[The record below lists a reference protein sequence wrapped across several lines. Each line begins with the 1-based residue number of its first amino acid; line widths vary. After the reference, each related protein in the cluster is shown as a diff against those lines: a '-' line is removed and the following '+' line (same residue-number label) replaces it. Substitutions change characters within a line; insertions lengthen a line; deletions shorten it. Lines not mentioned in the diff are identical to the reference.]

1 MIRHISSRLMQ
12 MLPVL
17 FLVSIAVFSMTLL
30 LPGDPTLSMLGEN
43 ASIADRVALRERI
56 GLDLPL
62 PVQYLRWAQN
72 VLEGDFGRSL
82 RNSEPVSEMLM
93 QRVPATTQLAVMAII
108 LAIVIGVPL
117 GIIAALNRNS
127 WGDLT
132 ATSVGVFAMAMPAFW
147 LAMLLVMVFSV
158 HLRWLPPSGYMPFFR
173 DPIESMRL
181 MLLPSI
187 TLGTI
192 LAGLI
197 LRQTRTSMLTVLSA
211 DFVRT
216 ARAKGMNERRVILR
230 HALRNALIPIV
241 TVVGLQMGAL
251 LGGAAITESIFSIP
265 GLGQMVVDGIFNRDF
280 PAVQGA
286 ILVIVTFIL
295 FLNLIIDIAYSWID
309 KRVLR

>member
-1 MIRHISSRLMQ
+1 MIRYIASRLMQ

-17 FLVSIAVFSMTLL
+17 FLVSVAVFSMTLL

-43 ASIADRVALRERI
+43 ASLADRVALRDRL

-72 VLEGDFGRSL
+72 VVAGDFGRSL
-82 RNSEPVSEMLM
+82 RNGEPVSEMLL
-93 QRVPATTQLAVMAII
+93 QRVPATTQLAIMAII
-108 LAIVIGVPL
+108 LAILIGVPF

-127 WGDLT
+127 FGDVA
-132 ATSVGVFAMAMPAFW
+132 ATSVGMFAMAMPSFW
-147 LAMLLVMVFSV
+147 LAMLLVMMFSIQ
-158 HLRWLPPSGYMPFFR
+158 LRWLPPSGYVPFLR
-173 DPIESMRL
+173 DPMDSLRL
-181 MLLPSI
+181 MLLPAV

-197 LRQTRTSMLTVLSA
+197 LRQTRTSMLSVLSA
-211 DFVRT
+211 DYVRT
-216 ARAKGMNERRVILR
+216 ARAKGMSERRTILR

-286 ILVIVTFIL
+286 ILVIVTAIL
-295 FLNLIIDIAYSWID
+295 FLNLAIDIAYSWID

>member
-1 MIRHISSRLMQ
+1 MIRHIASRLMQ

-17 FLVSIAVFSMTLL
+17 LLVSIAVFSMTLL

-43 ASIADRVALRERI
+43 ASIADRTALRERL

-93 QRVPATTQLAVMAII
+93 QRVPATTQLAVMAIT

-147 LAMLLVMVFSV
+147 LAMLLVMIFSV
-158 HLRWLPPSGYMPFFR
+158 HLRWLPPSGYVPLLR
-173 DPIESMRL
+173 DPLESIRL

-216 ARAKGMNERRVILR
+216 ARAKGLSERRVILR

-286 ILVIVTFIL
+286 ILVIVAFIL

>member
-1 MIRHISSRLMQ
+1 MIRYIASRLMQ

-17 FLVSIAVFSMTLL
+17 FLVSVAVFSMTLL

-43 ASIADRVALRERI
+43 ASLADRVALRERL

-72 VLEGDFGRSL
+72 VVEGDFGRSL
-82 RNSEPVSEMLM
+82 RNGEPVSEMLL
-93 QRVPATTQLAVMAII
+93 QRVPATTQLAIMAII
-108 LAIVIGVPL
+108 LAILIGVPC

-127 WGDLT
+127 FGDVA
-132 ATSVGVFAMAMPAFW
+132 ATSVGMFAMAMPSFW
-147 LAMLLVMVFSV
+147 LAMLLVMMFSI
-158 HLRWLPPSGYMPFFR
+158 HLRWLPPSGYVPFLR
-173 DPIESMRL
+173 DPMDSLRL
-181 MLLPSI
+181 MLLPAV

-197 LRQTRTSMLTVLSA
+197 LRQTRTSMLSVLSA
-211 DFVRT
+211 DYVRT
-216 ARAKGMNERRVILR
+216 ARAKGMSERRTILR

-286 ILVIVTFIL
+286 ILVIVTSIL
-295 FLNLIIDIAYSWID
+295 FLNLVIDIAYSWID

>member
-1 MIRHISSRLMQ
+1 MIRHIASRLMQ

-43 ASIADRVALRERI
+43 ASIADRAALRDRL

-82 RNSEPVSEMLM
+82 RNSEPVSDMLM

-127 WGDLT
+127 FGDLT

-147 LAMLLVMVFSV
+147 LAMLLIMVFSV
-158 HLRWLPPSGYMPFFR
+158 HLRWLPPSGYVPLLR
-173 DPIESMRL
+173 DPIESIRL

-197 LRQTRTSMLTVLSA
+197 LRQTRTSMLSVLSA

-216 ARAKGMNERRVILR
+216 ARAKGLSERRVILR

-286 ILVIVTFIL
+286 ILVIVTSIL
-295 FLNLIIDIAYSWID
+295 LLNLIIDIAYSWID